1 MKVTHTQNHDYE
13 IDPVLASQI
22 ILADIVYNVFI
33 VSLRYTFPTP
43 GAPYQRVLARPMR
56 PLVDVVVLMYV
67 RTWLRVKSIATSVRF
82 TGEHLVKRTLMSHM
96 ILVNLR
102 FINGL
107 PGYTT

>member
-43 GAPYQRVLARPMR
+43 GAPYQRVLARLMR
-56 PLVDVVVLMYV
+56 PLVVLMYV
-67 RTWLRVKSIATSVRF
+67 RTWLRVESIVMSVRF

-96 ILVNLR
+96 ILVDLR